1 MFKKLATLS
10 LSTVLGFSSVA
21 VAGNN
26 PFSQYCFADA
36 PSTMS
41 AWQANPLS
49 VTMALEH
56 ANIAF
61 IGTVKSTELVKEGYD
76 DSGVFRREQKVQF
89 LVENTL
95 YNNTAFETQMGK
107 KTGDLTLTLKS
118 EFGGDVFKSQYP
130 FEKGKTYIVHANVE
144 QTEAYDK
151 YIATVFPC
159 GPTTSLAEE
168 KSYQHIQILDDIM
181 AGILIVEPPMP
192 H

>member
-1 MFKKLATLS
+1 MFKKLATLT
-10 LSTVLGFSSVA
+10 LSTALGFSSVVSA
-21 VAGNN
+21 DNN
-26 PFSQYCFADA
+26 PFSQYCIADA

-49 VTMALEH
+49 VMMALEH

-95 YNNTAFETQMGK
+95 YNNTSFETQMGK
-107 KTGDLTLTLKS
+107 KTGNLTFTLKS
-118 EFGGDVFKSQYP
+118 EFGGDLFKSQYP
-130 FEKGKTYIVHANVE
+130 FEKGKTYIVHAKVE
-144 QTEAYDK
+144 QTEAFDK
-151 YIATVFPC
+151 YVASVFPC
-159 GPTTSLAEE
+159 GPTTSLSEE
-168 KSYQHIQILDDIM
+168 KSLEHIQILDDLM